1 MKKLKPGKK
10 KVCLELSK
18 EVVKKVNFELVRI
31 YGNTFGHFTQ
41 TVEDGLILWI
51 ENQKESGVI

>member
-1 MKKLKPGKK
+1 MKPGKK

-51 ENQKESGVI
+51 EKQKVEI

>member
-1 MKKLKPGKK
+1 MKPGNK

-31 YGNTFGHFTQ
+31 YGNTYGHFTQ

-51 ENQKESGVI
+51 EKQKAKN

>member
-1 MKKLKPGKK
+1 MKKIKPDKK

-18 EVVKKVNFELVRI
+18 EVVKKVNLELVKI

-51 ENQKESGVI
+51 EKQKASS

>member
-41 TVEDGLILWI
+41 TVEDGLVLWI
-51 ENQKESGVI
+51 KQQKDST